1 MLMGRHR
8 GYLHKAKQIAQLR
21 SPNRDDGVIARIVWK
36 TAVILES
43 DVLGKFSSD
52 AAALRH
58 RAEVA
63 RQVLRASGEGG
74 LIPFIDEEDA
84 ERDQEEDSFDA
95 LVPLFF
101 R

>member
-1 MLMGRHR
+1 MLMGDDR
-8 GYLHKAKQIAQLR
+8 GYLEKAKQIAQLR
-21 SPNRDDGVIARIVWK
+21 SPNRDDGVIARILWK
-36 TAVILES
+36 TAVILEG

-52 AAALRH
+52 AAALRQ
-58 RAEVA
+58 RAELA
-63 RQVLRASGEGG
+63 RQELRASGEGG
-74 LIPFIDEEDA
+74 LIPFIDEDDA